1 MMILDNNIGTKV
13 ISNIGNNH
21 KITLTENDNYTYM
34 LFHLSKE
41 NEIYFEMKYMYLFF
55 LSDHLNSE
63 LMIYDEES
71 SKKNVIKSNF
81 GIEFYKKSKIKVKSN
96 YNGILFFC
104 GTNSIEN
111 DLNITEYKLYD
122 KFYTVNK
129 PWGKEF
135 WLNEEGKPLSFKRF

>member
-71 SKKNVIKSNF
+71 SKKCN
-81 GIEFYKKSKIKVKSN
+81 KIK
-96 YNGILFFC
+96 
-104 GTNSIEN
+104 
-111 DLNITEYKLYD
+111 
-122 KFYTVNK
+122 
-129 PWGKEF
+129 F
-135 WLNEEGKPLSFKRF
+135 WHRVL